1 LGVARSGTQSTEGGE
16 QIVLRRV
23 SAIVLVAVFC
33 LALITFIGCDKTK
46 GSTPN
51 TPKGPEG
58 VKAMM
63 QQGGMTAAGETP
75 GAPAK
80 DAEEAPAEPEGE

>member
-1 LGVARSGTQSTEGGE
+1 MLKRVSV
-16 QIVLRRV
+16 IVL
-23 SAIVLVAVFC
+23 AVVICATFI
-33 LALITFIGCDKTK
+33 AFIGCDKAK
-46 GSTPN
+46 RSSPN

-63 QQGGMTAAGETP
+63 QQGGMTAAGETS

-80 DAEEAPAEPEGE
+80 EAPAEPEGE

>member
-1 LGVARSGTQSTEGGE
+1 M
-16 QIVLRRV
+16 LRRV

-33 LALITFIGCDKTK
+33 LALIAFIGCDKTK

-58 VKAMM
+58 VKQMM
-63 QQGGMTAAGETP
+63 QQGDMTAAGETS

-80 DAEEAPAEPEGE
+80 EAPAEPEGE